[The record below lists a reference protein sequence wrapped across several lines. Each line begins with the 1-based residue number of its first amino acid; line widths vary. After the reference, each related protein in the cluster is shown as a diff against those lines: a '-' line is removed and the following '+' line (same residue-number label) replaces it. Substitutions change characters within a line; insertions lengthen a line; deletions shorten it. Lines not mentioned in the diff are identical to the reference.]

1 MERTNL
7 IYFDNAA
14 TSWPKPPVVR
24 QAMDDFLENV
34 GANPG
39 RAGHRLA
46 NVAGRVVYQTREVLA
61 DLFNLADPF
70 LLVFCANATEAL
82 NLALFGLLRPGDHVI
97 TSSLEHNSLMR
108 PLRVLESRG
117 VDLTVINCTPE
128 GFLDPG
134 EIRPAICPATKLIAL
149 THASN
154 VIGTILPIAEIGQ
167 IARENDLLFLVD
179 AAQTAGA
186 IPIDLQAD
194 LIDLLAFSGHK
205 SLYGPTGTGGLALS
219 ERVNLSD
226 FLPLKFGGTGSH
238 SEFEIQPNFLP
249 DIFESGTLNTVGLA
263 GLGASVRWLLSQGIE
278 LMRAH
283 EARLTQQLLDGLQ
296 EIPDVI
302 RYGPQSAG
310 QQTATV
316 SFNLKP
322 RQPSEIGL
330 RLDDDF
336 GILCRV
342 GLHCAPAAHKTIG
355 TFPTGTVRF
364 GLSYFNTP
372 EEIDAALLA
381 LKKITQE
388 TA

>member
-1 MERTNL
+1 MENENL

-24 QAMDDFLENV
+24 QAMDDFLENI

-46 NVAGRVVYQTREVLA
+46 NAAGRVVYQTREALA
-61 DLFNLADPF
+61 ELFHLADPF
-70 LLVFCANATEAL
+70 LLAFCANATEAL
-82 NLALFGLLRPGDHVI
+82 NLALYGLLRPGDHVI

-108 PLRVLESRG
+108 PLRDLDFRG
-117 VDLTVINCTPE
+117 VDFTIVNCTPE
-128 GFLDPG
+128 GFLDLDR
-134 EIRPAICPATKLIAL
+134 IRQAICPATKMVAI

-154 VIGTILPIAEIGQ
+154 VIGTILPVTEIGQ

-186 IPIDLQAD
+186 IPIDLEAD
-194 LIDLLAFSGHK
+194 CIDLLAFSGHK

-219 ERVNLSD
+219 ERVDLQD
-226 FLPLKFGGTGSH
+226 FRPLKFGGTGSN
-238 SEFEIQPNFLP
+238 SEFEFQPDFLP
-249 DIFESGTLNTVGLA
+249 DVFESGTLNTVGLA
-263 GLGASVRWLLSQGIE
+263 GLGASVRWILSQGIE
-278 LMRAH
+278 SIRAH
-283 EARLTQQLLDGLQ
+283 ETRLTQQLLEGLKK
-296 EIPDVI
+296 IPAVI
-302 RYGPQSAG
+302 YGPQSAG

-316 SFNLKP
+316 SFNLKS
-322 RQPSEIGL
+322 RQPSDIGL

-372 EEIDAALLA
+372 AEIDAALLA
-381 LKKITQE
+381 LEKIARE